1 MLCREDS
8 CGRCDDEEEQCT
20 VMFLMNGL
28 PGTDAGYMSRWVCH
42 VMVSGAVQGDKLLLS
57 PQEDDFLWNTAGM
70 GLPQIWWGSVG
81 MVNWVLKDIHE
92 I

>member
-1 MLCREDS
+1 M
-8 CGRCDDEEEQCT
+8 
-20 VMFLMNGL
+20 
-28 PGTDAGYMSRWVCH
+28 
-42 VMVSGAVQGDKLLLS
+42 SGAVQGDKLLLS